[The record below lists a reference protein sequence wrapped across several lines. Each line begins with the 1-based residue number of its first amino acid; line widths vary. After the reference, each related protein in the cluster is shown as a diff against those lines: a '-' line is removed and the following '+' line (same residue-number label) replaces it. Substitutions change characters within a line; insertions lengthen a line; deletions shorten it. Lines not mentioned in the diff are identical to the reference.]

1 MTSGRT
7 PVQGSRASPRFPTKT
22 KPPVDYSI
30 GLNLG
35 AWCPW
40 GPENNPPSTA
50 LWKLFSAWL
59 TSTLGCI
66 SVIKKVS
73 DWFTRRRHK
82 ALVEDLKSR
91 KLDLTGTSILNAD
104 SSLLGRTESLTV
116 SPTKR
121 RGPSPSSEP
130 RLHEGS
136 SWLRETS
143 ISTRVDQRGE
153 EQREKK

>member
-1 MTSGRT
+1 MRY
-7 PVQGSRASPRFPTKT
+7 PT
-22 KPPVDYSI
+22 
-30 GLNLG
+30 
-35 AWCPW
+35 
-40 GPENNPPSTA
+40 NP
-50 LWKLFSAWL
+50 KR
-59 TSTLGCI
+59 CI

-104 SSLLGRTESLTV
+104 SSLLSRTESLTV

-136 SWLRETS
+136 GWLRETS
-143 ISTRVDQRGE
+143 ISTRVDRRGE
-153 EQREKK
+153 EQREKKQRGRDSPPAPPQRQAGARVSD

>member
-1 MTSGRT
+1 MSLRT
-7 PVQGSRASPRFPTKT
+7 REQSSIHRTVKT
-22 KPPVDYSI
+22 
-30 GLNLG
+30 LLR
-35 AWCPW
+35 
-40 GPENNPPSTA
+40 
-50 LWKLFSAWL
+50 L
-59 TSTLGCI
+59 TYLHAR
-66 SVIKKVS
+66 IKVP

-143 ISTRVDQRGE
+143 ISTRVDRRGE
-153 EQREKK
+153 EQREKKQRGRDSPPAPPQRQAGARVSD